1 MIYRCFSEDQK
12 SYSSKIITQYFTSPI
27 FGAQHWTPAVE
38 LLPFL
43 KKCFT
48 LAQEDTNPSVFPS
61 FSARCPHL
69 PLPKNK
75 KGPFSQPVNPGR
87 RRKPAAAFLS
97 PTRDTKG
104 VLCCSCESSLT
115 MTLPSLPPSSPFP
128 HRPRDP
134 WGEREEGE
142 LTWMD
147 HRSVGRF
154 EGEPRKVYFGA
165 LRNTFRLVVTLFSQ
179 LFCILHSIWKL
190 RFEFVI
196 SSTVDQR
203 VS

>member
-75 KGPFSQPVNPGR
+75 KGPFSQPNQPRKEGGGR
-87 RRKPAAAFLS
+87 KKKPAAAFLS

-104 VLCCSCESSLT
+104 GLCCSCESSLT
-115 MTLPSLPPSSPFP
+115 MTLPSLPPSSPFS

-134 WGEREEGE
+134 WGKGGRGID
-142 LTWMD
+142 LD
-147 HRSVGRF
+147 GPSVGSK
-154 EGEPRKVYFGA
+154 GDPRKVYFE
-165 LRNTFRLVVTLFSQ
+165 TLFA
-179 LFCILHSIWKL
+179 L
-190 RFEFVI
+190 
-196 SSTVDQR
+196 
-203 VS
+203 